1 MLTKNKKLVV
11 VLPAYNEEKD
21 VEILVDTWQKLRE
34 RLARKY
40 QLELILVVV
49 NDGSMDQTEQI
60 CVRLEQAYDNFI
72 LVNHEKNKGLGAAVN
87 TGLEYAVNNI
97 RGCQC
102 ICLMDCDNTQ
112 DPHYIFSMLDTMYHR
127 RDGFDVVIA
136 SRYQNGAKVHGL
148 SNYRLLTSE
157 GARILYSFLLPVK
170 NVKDYT
176 CGYRLYSKEIVE
188 KSIKAYQGSFVTE
201 TGFTCMAEILYK
213 IKCVGGRFA
222 EVPFELHYEK
232 KEGASKMRVL
242 KTTISSIRL
251 AIWLRCSSK
260 IRKVEKL
267 WGE

>member
-11 VLPAYNEEKD
+11 VLPAYNEERD

-34 RLARKY
+34 KLSREY
-40 QLELILVVV
+40 HLELTLVVV
-49 NDGSMDQTEQI
+49 NDGSRDQTEQI
-60 CVRLEQAYDNFI
+60 CLRLEQAHDNFI

-87 TGLEYAVNNI
+87 TGFEYAVNHVK
-97 RGCQC
+97 GCQC

-112 DPHYIFSMLDTMYHR
+112 DPGYIFSMLDTMYHTR
-127 RDGFDVVIA
+127 EGYDVVIA

-148 SNYRLLTSE
+148 SKYRLLTSE
-157 GARILYSFLLPVK
+157 GARLLYSLLIPVK

-176 CGYRLYSKEIVE
+176 CGYRLYTKEMIE
-188 KSIKAYQGSFVTE
+188 KSIEAYQGSFVTE

-232 KEGASKMRVL
+232 KEGESKMRVL
-242 KTTISSIRL
+242 KTTISSVRL
-251 AIWLRCSSK
+251 AIWLRCNK
-260 IRKVEKL
+260 EIRKVEKR
-267 WGE
+267 WRE